1 MSAST
6 ASKYANLPDIDRE
19 QPDVYETPDVPQDE
33 MNLDEPEVP
42 VSEDIS
48 TSGVS
53 VNNAAARFRLAA
65 GDVDS
70 ATALKKYQSSLL
82 RTLQLESLSG
92 DLEVSSQSALNET
105 PEQRLRR
112 LVFETQELRAQLEQD
127 GNGKQEKK
135 AVALMQLA
143 SGLQEELGQLSVKA
157 EGGSSQARAI
167 WDQLESAPEAPAKR
181 PVRAV
186 GGQDVAVMEKRIAA
200 LEKTLGA
207 KDSATGP
214 ALVDAVARLRQQL
227 DVIAD
232 PQRIEGIQRR
242 VKQTLIDFDRLD
254 HAQTQAIKAAEGERS
269 AGLDANAVK
278 RIDELYEKFSNIDS
292 LVELAPATA
301 QRLQSLATLHVEASE
316 AVARIGRIEKEQGS
330 MTEELSTVKEIAS
343 SLRDSISE
351 NTSTLKENVKYLD
364 DRIAKL
370 NERISA
376 L

>member
-1 MSAST
+1 MSTST

-48 TSGVS
+48 TSAVS
-53 VNNAAARFRLAA
+53 SS

-92 DLEVSSQSALNET
+92 DLEVSSQSALSET

-143 SGLQEELGQLSVKA
+143 SGLQEELGQLS
-157 EGGSSQARAI
+157 
-167 WDQLESAPEAPAKR
+167 ESAPEAPAKR

-242 VKQTLIDFDRLD
+242 VKQALIDFDRLD

-292 LVELAPATA
+292 L
-301 QRLQSLATLHVEASE
+301 SLATLHVEASE
-316 AVARIGRIEKEQGS
+316 AVARIGKIEKEQGS

>member
-33 MNLDEPEVP
+33 MNVDEPEVP
-42 VSEDIS
+42 LSEDIS
-48 TSGVS
+48 ISTVS
-53 VNNAAARFRLAA
+53 VDNAAARFRHAS
-65 GDVDS
+65 GDVDKS
-70 ATALKKYQSSLL
+70 SALKKYQSSLL
-82 RTLQLESLSG
+82 RILQLESLSG
-92 DLEVSSQSALNET
+92 DLEVSTRAALDET

-112 LVFETQELRAQLEQD
+112 LVFETQELRAQLEK
-127 GNGKQEKK
+127 NGEAKQEKRT
-135 AVALMQLA
+135 VALMQLA
-143 SGLQEELGQLSVKA
+143 NGLQEELGQLTVEA
-157 EGGSSQARAI
+157 EGSSQARAV
-167 WDQLESAPEAPAKR
+167 WDQLERTPEAQAKR
-181 PVRAV
+181 PVRAPND
-186 GGQDVAVMEKRIAA
+186 QDVAAMEKRIAA

-207 KDSATGP
+207 KESAAGP
-214 ALVDAVARLRQQL
+214 ALVDAVTRLRQQL

-242 VKQTLIDFDRLD
+242 VKQALIDFDRLD
-254 HAQTQAIKAAEGERS
+254 HAQTQAIKAAEGDRS

-278 RIDELYEKFSNIDS
+278 RIDELYEKLSNIDS

-343 SLRDSISE
+343 SLRGSIVE
-351 NTSTLKENVKYLD
+351 NNSTLKENVKYLD

-370 NERISA
+370 NERLSA